1 MIQVYTGKGKGK
13 TTAAFGLALRALGAG
28 MKVYI
33 AQFVKCSPTNE
44 ARALAGFKNARLEQ
58 FGCGFIKKKPDDLD
72 ILMAR
77 RGLKKIER
85 ALAKKTYGMVILD
98 EINVAVKLGLL
109 QPQDVLALIKK
120 APKKTELIFTGR
132 CAHPLLLK
140 SADLVSHILE
150 KKHYFRKGLKAR
162 KGIEF

>member
-1 MIQVYTGKGKGK
+1 M
-13 TTAAFGLALRALGAG
+13 R
-28 MKVYI
+28 VYI
-33 AQFVKCSPTNE
+33 AQFVKCAPTGE
-44 ARALAGFKNARLEQ
+44 ARALASFKNARLEQ
-58 FGCGFIKKKPDDLD
+58 FGCGFIREKPSDKD

-85 ALAKKTYGMVILD
+85 ALAKKTYNMIILD

-120 APKKTELIFTGR
+120 TPKKTELIFTGR
-132 CAHPLLLK
+132 CAHPEVLK

-150 KKHYFRKGLKAR
+150 KKHYFRKGIKAR